1 MSEITTDT
9 RNDLADTRWIL
20 AETHRAL
27 QDARQQLRQMDE
39 STNDARSW
47 LSLVEGVQQGRVT
60 SMDRESQGEAFR
72 SFAAA
77 CEEAGEA
84 GLGVDRRISRAVANL
99 KAAVVMVDG
108 LQPGSPREEIDTG
121 RLRRQLIS
129 LQEDLETTRPVM
141 RHVSERLGTEADHA
155 RQALPRPGRDRVGFE
170 VTSVSGSLLT
180 AYSEGR
186 HVDQELRRAQSVT
199 IQASRGA
206 DLISQAEHDPVA
218 ASHTDRVLI
227 LSDGRVV
234 DEIWQPTRESVL
246 DAMMALSAHPEVHG

>member
-9 RNDLADTRWIL
+9 TMSDLADTRWIL

-27 QDARQQLRQMDE
+27 QDARQQLRQMDK

-47 LSLVEGVQQGRVT
+47 LSLVEWVQQGQIT
-60 SMDRESQGEAFR
+60 SMDRESQGEALR

-77 CEEAGEA
+77 CEDAGEA

-108 LQPGSPREEIDTG
+108 LHPGSTREEIDTG

-141 RHVSERLGTEADHA
+141 QRASERLGTEADRA
-155 RQALPRPGRDRVGFE
+155 RQSLPRPGRDRVGFE

-180 AYSEGR
+180 ASSEGR
-186 HVDQELRRAQSVT
+186 HVDQDLVRAQSVT
-199 IQASRGA
+199 TQGSRGA
-206 DLISQAEHDPVA
+206 DLISQAA
-218 ASHTDRVLI
+218 
-227 LSDGRVV
+227 
-234 DEIWQPTRESVL
+234 RERMRTHREPAGGSTPGPS
-246 DAMMALSAHPEVHG
+246 MPR